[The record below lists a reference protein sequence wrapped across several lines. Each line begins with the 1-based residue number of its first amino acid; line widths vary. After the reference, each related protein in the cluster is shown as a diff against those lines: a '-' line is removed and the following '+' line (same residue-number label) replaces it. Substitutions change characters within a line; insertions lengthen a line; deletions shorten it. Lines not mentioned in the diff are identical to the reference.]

1 MLDSITKT
9 FGENVRK
16 ERLKKGL
23 SQEDFAEVSGFHRTY
38 IGMLERAERNIT
50 LSNLEKIAK
59 ASVNVNW
66 IGLPTFRKVGINS
79 EVLKKYKDL
88 ILQVRRYAFDIKVKI
103 TSFDGQVYLTFDTLD
118 ANVKTISK
126 TLKSINNILDRYKI
140 HEPYIEFEDT
150 YIKIE
155 LK

>member
-59 ASVNVNW
+59 ALD
-66 IGLPTFRKVGINS
+66 IEIAEL
-79 EVLKKYKDL
+79 LKPNL
-88 ILQVRRYAFDIKVKI
+88 
-103 TSFDGQVYLTFDTLD
+103 
-118 ANVKTISK
+118 
-126 TLKSINNILDRYKI
+126 
-140 HEPYIEFEDT
+140 
-150 YIKIE
+150 
-155 LK
+155 